1 MSTRNKPSVLRELT
15 GLLYLL
21 VQEEETLKN
30 HNQSIFILTDCS
42 SLSYLQRNRFSNHKL
57 GEVAIFIST
66 FHNINIY
73 YAPGQSLF
81 WSDLLSRQYNAV
93 YMKDDRMKISQEW
106 SKMIPYISSHHV
118 GKVLSTEHL
127 MDYIFTKP
135 NPEVIDCFAKFTTY
149 QQNVARY
156 HKLKTIPLGRLPAE
170 IEFLCE
176 I

>member
-1 MSTRNKPSVLRELT
+1 
-15 GLLYLL
+15 
-21 VQEEETLKN
+21 
-30 HNQSIFILTDCS
+30 
-42 SLSYLQRNRFSNHKL
+42 
-57 GEVAIFIST
+57 
-66 FHNINIY
+66 
-73 YAPGQSLF
+73 
-81 WSDLLSRQYNAV
+81 
-93 YMKDDRMKISQEW
+93 MKDDRMKISQEW

-156 HKLKTIPLGRLPAE
+156 HKLKTIPVGRLPAE

-176 I
+176 IYTGWNRPTMSQAQFIEVQRAVENFPADDLKKVKSKLDLKSLRSELSKLNMSATFLKILARKYNLTYTVSESGPNST